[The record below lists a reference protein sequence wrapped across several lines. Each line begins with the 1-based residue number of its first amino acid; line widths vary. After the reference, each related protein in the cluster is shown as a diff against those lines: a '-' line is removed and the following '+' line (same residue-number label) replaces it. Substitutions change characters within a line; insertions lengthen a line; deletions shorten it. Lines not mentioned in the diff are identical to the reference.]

1 MKKEPTYIEL
11 KDENR
16 RLRERIAYL
25 ERMLFGSSRDRRTK
39 PADTPEAEDQLIPGL
54 LEEFEAALAESERK
68 IADTKAQIAAEGE
81 RRRRQS
87 AANPCKRGV
96 YRYSGLEERW
106 HTEIPEGIDC
116 SEYDVIGRDVTRILH
131 RVPET
136 YWVECIERPI
146 FRLKSERNASRAR
159 ILQAP
164 APHAVIGGNHVGAD
178 VLAKIVTDKFV
189 HHIPE
194 YRQVKMLSEKGMNLP
209 TSTVN
214 GWVHATASRL
224 YPLYESLCEDI
235 RCSDYLQIDEV
246 PWKIAD
252 RKDRCRN
259 GYAWQFRD
267 ARPDSHGLFFYYYK
281 GSRGGEIPRA
291 QLLGFKGA
299 IQTDGYKVYDYFE
312 HQEVVTLLACMAH
325 IRRKFVE
332 AEKSCPSLA
341 RKGLEY
347 IESLYTLEGN
357 LRGRNAT
364 VEETARERKAYA
376 IPIMDAME
384 KWMEA
389 ASLKTTPSDLLGKA
403 IDYAYKLWPRMR
415 NYALDGRY
423 HIDNNDVER
432 GQRPTVMGRKN
443 FLFSHDDR
451 GAEDNAVFYS
461 LLGSCEALGVN
472 PLQWLTDVLLKIRND
487 MEEEDIIK
495 LLPYQYK

>member
-164 APHAVIGGNHVGAD
+164 APPHTHAVIGGSHVGAGR
-178 VLAKIVTDKFV
+178 A
-189 HHIPE
+189 
-194 YRQVKMLSEKGMNLP
+194 
-209 TSTVN
+209 
-214 GWVHATASRL
+214 
-224 YPLYESLCEDI
+224 
-235 RCSDYLQIDEV
+235 
-246 PWKIAD
+246 
-252 RKDRCRN
+252 RKDCHGQVRAPHP
-259 GYAWQFRD
+259 GIPAGQD
-267 ARPDSHGLFFYYYK
+267 AF
-281 GSRGGEIPRA
+281 GEGRESSNLYC
-291 QLLGFKGA
+291 QRMGA
-299 IQTDGYKVYDYFE
+299 RHSLQA
-312 HQEVVTLLACMAH
+312 LSPL
-325 IRRKFVE
+325 RK
-332 AEKSCPSLA
+332 P
-341 RKGLEY
+341 
-347 IESLYTLEGN
+347 
-357 LRGRNAT
+357 LRGYQVQRL
-364 VEETARERKAYA
+364 
-376 IPIMDAME
+376 
-384 KWMEA
+384 
-389 ASLKTTPSDLLGKA
+389 SSD
-403 IDYAYKLWPRMR
+403 
-415 NYALDGRY
+415 
-423 HIDNNDVER
+423 
-432 GQRPTVMGRKN
+432 
-443 FLFSHDDR
+443 
-451 GAEDNAVFYS
+451 
-461 LLGSCEALGVN
+461 
-472 PLQWLTDVLLKIRND
+472 
-487 MEEEDIIK
+487 
-495 LLPYQYK
+495 

>member
-164 APHAVIGGNHVGAD
+164 APPPTHTRCHR
-178 VLAKIVTDKFV
+178 
-189 HHIPE
+189 
-194 YRQVKMLSEKGMNLP
+194 RQP
-209 TSTVN
+209 
-214 GWVHATASRL
+214 
-224 YPLYESLCEDI
+224 C
-235 RCSDYLQIDEV
+235 RC
-246 PWKIAD
+246 
-252 RKDRCRN
+252 
-259 GYAWQFRD
+259 
-267 ARPDSHGLFFYYYK
+267 
-281 GSRGGEIPRA
+281 
-291 QLLGFKGA
+291 
-299 IQTDGYKVYDYFE
+299 
-312 HQEVVTLLACMAH
+312 
-325 IRRKFVE
+325 
-332 AEKSCPSLA
+332 
-341 RKGLEY
+341 
-347 IESLYTLEGN
+347 
-357 LRGRNAT
+357 
-364 VEETARERKAYA
+364 
-376 IPIMDAME
+376 
-384 KWMEA
+384 
-389 ASLKTTPSDLLGKA
+389 
-403 IDYAYKLWPRMR
+403 
-415 NYALDGRY
+415 
-423 HIDNNDVER
+423 
-432 GQRPTVMGRKN
+432 
-443 FLFSHDDR
+443 
-451 GAEDNAVFYS
+451 
-461 LLGSCEALGVN
+461 GSCSQRLSR
-472 PLQWLTDVLLKIRND
+472 TSSCTTSRNTGRSRCFRRRA
-487 MEEEDIIK
+487 
-495 LLPYQYK
+495 